1 MKSTKETKMESL
13 NEVKARLQRTNALL
27 KKWGKYSELYLR
39 KKQQSEKDPDII
51 HEIEN
56 VLRLREDRLNALA
69 EN

>member
-1 MKSTKETKMESL
+1 MESL
-13 NEVKARLQRTNALL
+13 NEVRARLQRTNALL
-27 KKWGKYSELYLR
+27 KKWGKYSELCLR